1 MIPYGRQ
8 HIDSQDIKSVSNSLK
23 NNLITTGKIVNKF
36 EKKLKFFFNSKYAIS
51 CSSGTAG
58 LHLSLLAIG
67 VKENDIIVMPAINFV
82 AIYNLCSLLKAKIFL
97 ADVDSS
103 TGQMTPETL
112 MQCIKKNNL
121 KKIKVIVTMY
131 LGGHPENNINFYKIK
146 KKFNTILLEDACH
159 SLGTTYKYKS
169 KDLKIGCC
177 KHSDISVFSLHPV
190 KTITTGEGG
199 VVTTNNNEIAKK
211 LFLFRSHGILRE
223 KNKHWSYDVVCNGLN
238 YRLSDINCALGI
250 SQLKKIKKFI
260 AFRKKINAFYKKN
273 LFKFFLLPDY
283 NQNNK
288 SAYHLFLVQ
297 FRDKK
302 KSLKEKFIKYLKKN
316 QIIAQYHYIPIYKF
330 SVYKK
335 NVLEKFKNSEI
346 FFKHTVSLPIFYNLN
361 YKKQKFILWK
371 IKLFFKKYS
380 V

>member
-8 HIDSQDIKSVSNSLK
+8 HLDSQDVKRVSNSLK
-23 NNLITTGKIVNKF
+23 NDLITTGKIVNQF
-36 EKKLKFFFNSKYAIS
+36 EKKLKFFFNSKHAIS

-67 VKENDIIVMPAINFV
+67 VKENDIIVMPAINFI
-82 AIYNLCSLLKAKIFL
+82 AIYNLCSILKAKIFL
-97 ADVDSS
+97 ADVDPN

-121 KKIKVIVTMY
+121 KKIKIIVNMY
-131 LGGHPENNINFYKIK
+131 LGGYPENNVNFYKIK
-146 KKFNTILLEDACH
+146 KKFDAILLEDACH
-159 SLGTTYKYKS
+159 ALGATYKYKS
-169 KDLKIGCC
+169 KDLKIGSCE
-177 KHSDISVFSLHPV
+177 HSDISVFSLHPV

-199 VVTTNNNEIAKK
+199 VITTNNNEIAKK
-211 LFLFRSHGILRE
+211 LFLFRSHGIVRNK
-223 KNKHWSYDVVCNGLN
+223 KNHWSYDVIYNGLN

-260 AFRKKINAFYKKN
+260 AFRKKINEFYKKS
-273 LFKFFLLPDY
+273 LFSFFSLPNY

-316 QIIAQYHYIPIYKF
+316 LIIAQYHYIPIYKF

-335 NVLEKFKNSEI
+335 NVFEKFKNSE
-346 FFKHTVSLPIFYNLN
+346 FFFNNTVSLPIFYNLN
-361 YKKQKFILWK
+361 YKKQKFILLK

-380 V
+380 A

>member
-23 NNLITTGKIVNKF
+23 NNLITTGKIINKF

-67 VKENDIIVMPAINFV
+67 VKENDVIVMPAINFV

-131 LGGHPENNINFYKIK
+131 LGGYPENNINFYKIK

-223 KNKHWSYDVVCNGLN
+223 KNKHWSYDVICNGLN
-238 YRLSDINCALGI
+238 CRLSDINCALGI

-260 AFRKKINAFYKKN
+260 AFRKKINEFYKKN

-283 NQNNK
+283 NKNNK

-297 FRDKK
+297 FRDQK

>member
-8 HIDSQDIKSVSNSLK
+8 HLDSQDVKSVSNSLK
-23 NNLITTGKIVNKF
+23 NDLITTGKIVNQF
-36 EKKLKFFFNSKYAIS
+36 ERKLKFFFNSKHAIS

-67 VKENDIIVMPAINFV
+67 VKENDIIVMPAINFI

-97 ADVDSS
+97 ADVDPN

-121 KKIKVIVTMY
+121 KKIKLIVTMY
-131 LGGHPENNINFYKIK
+131 LGGYPENNINFYKIK
-146 KKFNTILLEDACH
+146 KKFDTILLEDACH

-169 KDLKIGCC
+169 KDLKIGSCE
-177 KHSDISVFSLHPV
+177 HSDISVFSLHPV

-211 LFLFRSHGILRE
+211 LFLLRSHGIVRN
-223 KNKHWSYDVVCNGLN
+223 KNNHWSYDVIYNGLN

-260 AFRKKINAFYKKN
+260 AFRKKINEFYKKS
-273 LFKFFLLPDY
+273 LFSFFSFPNY

-297 FRDKK
+297 FQDKK

-316 QIIAQYHYIPIYKF
+316 KIIAQYHYIPIYKF

-335 NVLEKFKNSEI
+335 NTFKKFKNSEF
-346 FFKHTVSLPIFYNLN
+346 FFKNTVSLPIFYNLN
-361 YKKQKFILWK
+361 YKKQKSIFLK

-380 V
+380 A

>member
-8 HIDSQDIKSVSNSLK
+8 HLDSQDVKRVSNSLK
-23 NNLITTGKIVNKF
+23 NDLITTGKIVNQF
-36 EKKLKFFFNSKYAIS
+36 EKKLKFFFNSKHAIS

-67 VKENDIIVMPAINFV
+67 VKENDIIVMPAINFI
-82 AIYNLCSLLKAKIFL
+82 AIYNLCSILKAKIFL
-97 ADVDSS
+97 ADVDPN

-121 KKIKVIVTMY
+121 KKIKIIVNMY
-131 LGGHPENNINFYKIK
+131 LGGYPENNVNFYKIK
-146 KKFNTILLEDACH
+146 KKFDAILLEDACH
-159 SLGTTYKYKS
+159 ALGATYKYKS
-169 KDLKIGCC
+169 KDLKIGSCE
-177 KHSDISVFSLHPV
+177 HSDISVFSLHPV

-199 VVTTNNNEIAKK
+199 VITTNNNEIAKK
-211 LFLFRSHGILRE
+211 LFLFRSHGIVRNK
-223 KNKHWSYDVVCNGLN
+223 KNHWSYDVIYNGLN

-260 AFRKKINAFYKKN
+260 AFRKKINEFYKKS
-273 LFKFFLLPDY
+273 LFSFFSLPNY

-302 KSLKEKFIKYLKKN
+302 KSLKEKFIKY
-316 QIIAQYHYIPIYKF
+316 
-330 SVYKK
+330 
-335 NVLEKFKNSEI
+335 
-346 FFKHTVSLPIFYNLN
+346 
-361 YKKQKFILWK
+361 
-371 IKLFFKKYS
+371 FKKKSNNCTISLYTYI
-380 V
+380 